1 MSLTVRLIKLSLG
14 PVVALSFALT
24 AGCSTS
30 SANESGSSS
39 RPAIGGDIADEQ
51 EADFEQ
57 ELKSKTDAQVTAEI
71 APAAVGANYTSESD
85 YGFKFVSAKLSGQT
99 SMTQAL
105 VREKVGAFVD
115 ADPDTDKPLASLY
128 ASTSTF
134 KEWRANTANCQPD
147 EAPSP
152 EDCATINKMNA
163 VLEKNLRGIKVFYFG
178 RDGSRGHVDG
188 VAVSVIIVGRT
199 PAGNLAGL
207 RTIAIWT

>member
-14 PVVALSFALT
+14 PVVALSFVLT

-30 SANESGSSS
+30 SSDPSSS
-39 RPAIGGDIADEQ
+39 RPAVGGDIADEQ

-57 ELKSKTDAQVTAEI
+57 ELRTKTDAQVKAEI
-71 APAAVGANYTSESD
+71 EAAAVGANYTSESD
-85 YGFKFVSAKLSGQT
+85 YGFKYVSARLSGQT

-105 VREKVGAFVD
+105 VREKVGSFVD
-115 ADPDTDKPLASLY
+115 ADEDTDKPLASLY
-128 ASTSTF
+128 ASTNTF
-134 KEWRANTANCQPD
+134 TDWKSNSANCQPD

-163 VLEKNLRGIKVFYFG
+163 VLAKNLRGIKVFYFG
-178 RDGSRGHVDG
+178 RDGSRGHVNG
-188 VAVSVIIVGRT
+188 VAVSIIIVGRT

>member
-1 MSLTVRLIKLSLG
+1 MALSTPCFLKLSLG
-14 PVVALSFALT
+14 PVAALCLALV

-30 SANESGSSS
+30 SSSDTSS
-39 RPAIGGDIADEQ
+39 RPVQSGDIADGP

-57 ELKSKTDAQVTAEI
+57 ELKAKTDAQVHAEI
-71 APAAVGANYTSESD
+71 EAAAVGANYTSESD
-85 YGFKFVSAKLSGQT
+85 YGFKLVSAKLNGQT

-105 VREKVGAFVD
+105 VREKVGPFVD

-128 ASTSTF
+128 ASTGTF
-134 KEWRANTANCQPD
+134 AEWKRGYADCKPD
-147 EAPSP
+147 ESPSP
-152 EDCATINKMNA
+152 EDCAIINKLNA
-163 VLEKNLRGIKVFYFG
+163 ALDKNLRGIKVFYFG

-199 PAGNLAGL
+199 PAGNLAGV